1 MSMAI
6 SSAYLRCSQSNT
18 SSVNPWSAPSG
29 ITISR
34 TGRSRLES
42 QQAAAQTS
50 WRCSIL
56 AVICSR
62 LRTPRTVG
70 EMPTAVYD
78 CTAFAIS
85 RPPFNAVTTDDST
98 QGAGEESR
106 AKSRYKGLPK
116 RARFVLRQA
125 QHEQLLNTVEATFC
139 GCPLEGGHTGPPYS
153 PITLSSSTR
162 DHRLSSTL

>member
-85 RPPFNAVTTDDST
+85 RPPFNAVTADDST
-98 QGAGEESR
+98 RGAGEESR
-106 AKSRYKGLPK
+106 AKSRYKNHIIRTQAEPFCSLSHD
-116 RARFVLRQA
+116 AAEEIQA
-125 QHEQLLNTVEATFC
+125 QGA
-139 GCPLEGGHTGPPYS
+139 G
-153 PITLSSSTR
+153 
-162 DHRLSSTL
+162 

>member
-1 MSMAI
+1 MAI

-85 RPPFNAVTTDDST
+85 RPPFNAVTADDST
-98 QGAGEESR
+98 QGAGEESC
-106 AKSRYKGLPK
+106 AKSRYKNHIILTQAEPFCSLTLALSQREREFMLKVQVK
-116 RARFVLRQA
+116 RLR
-125 QHEQLLNTVEATFC
+125 LTVGTANAYDA
-139 GCPLEGGHTGPPYS
+139 GWS
-153 PITLSSSTR
+153 
-162 DHRLSSTL
+162 